1 VDHLVTGPERC
12 SRWAGSAV
20 LDLSP
25 VQSETPTVVGRYTIH
40 DAIGAG
46 GMATVHLGR
55 LSGDA
60 SFARTVAVKR
70 LHPRYA
76 MDPRFVAMFL
86 DEARLAARIKH
97 PNVVAVLDVVT
108 TASEVFLVMDYV
120 VGESLWALIKSAV
133 DRGAHVPVDVAVA
146 VIRDVLLGLHA
157 AHEAKSES
165 GAPLSIV
172 HRDVSPQNILVG
184 ADGQT
189 RVIDFGIA
197 KARGQSQTTA
207 DGQLKGKLRYMS
219 PEQIQESPLT
229 RATDVYAA
237 GVVLWEILAGRRL
250 FASETDGGVIA
261 CILDGKILPP
271 SEVVAWGPEE
281 LTQREAVE
289 RLEPVLVKA
298 LARDPAERFATA
310 LEMALELEE
319 RVPAAR
325 MVDVARWVETTSEQS
340 LRERVMLVARIEG
353 YAAIS
358 PRESELAGGDDATY
372 VGSSSAAEEPRQ
384 VVISRSWR
392 GVVGMLA
399 ALVVLFGV
407 PLSVARLRTSVP
419 ATLAAANEAS
429 PVASN
434 SLASGPSAPSAP
446 LVVPQQPSSP
456 SPTPEPYDGRTRS
469 PRARGTG
476 GENGSARP
484 ARRADPC
491 KPPFTWDSEGV
502 KHYKPECM

>member
-1 VDHLVTGPERC
+1 M
-12 SRWAGSAV
+12 
-20 LDLSP
+20 
-25 VQSETPTVVGRYTIH
+25 QSEKPTVVGRYTIH

-46 GMATVHLGR
+46 GMASVHLGR

-86 DEARLAARIKH
+86 EEARLAARIKH
-97 PNVVAVLDVVT
+97 PNVVAILDVVS

-120 VGESLWALIKSAV
+120 VGESLSALSKSAEGS
-133 DRGAHVPVDVAVA
+133 GARVPVDVAVA

-165 GAPLSIV
+165 GAPLFIV

-184 ADGQT
+184 VDGQT

-207 DGQLKGKLRYMS
+207 DGQLKGKLRYMA

-237 GVVLWEILAGRRL
+237 GVVLWELLAGRRL
-250 FASETDGGVIA
+250 FASETDAGALA
-261 CILDGKILPP
+261 CILGGEIVPP
-271 SEVVAWGPEE
+271 SEVVAWGPQE

-289 RLEPVLVKA
+289 RLEPVLEKA
-298 LARDPAERFATA
+298 LARDPAQRFTTA

-325 MVDVARWVETTSEQS
+325 MVDVARWVETTSEEA
-340 LRERVMLVARIEG
+340 LRARVRLVGRIEG
-353 YAAIS
+353 HAAIS
-358 PRESELAGGDDATY
+358 PRESPLAGSDDATY
-372 VGSSSAAEEPRQ
+372 VGSRSASEEAIQ
-384 VVISRSWR
+384 VASSRSWR
-392 GVVGMLA
+392 SVVAMLAPVPVLLVLLVAAVLVARSRTSVSATPATANELSPVASTSVASEPSASSA
-399 ALVVLFGV
+399 ALVV
-407 PLSVARLRTSVP
+407 PRP
-419 ATLAAANEAS
+419 
-429 PVASN
+429 
-434 SLASGPSAPSAP
+434 
-446 LVVPQQPSSP
+446 PSS
-456 SPTPEPYDGRTRS
+456 SSATPEPYNESARS
-469 PRARGTG
+469 PRVRSTG
-476 GENGSARP
+476 GESGSARP

-491 KPPFTWDSEGV
+491 KPPFTWDAEGV